1 MRFMRNGES
10 SSDFQMT
17 LSQCRVSGRP
27 LKKTR
32 GIRGGR
38 MPEGESGRKMSDA
51 FLT

>member
-17 LSQCRVSGRP
+17 LPQCRP

-32 GIRGGR
+32 GIRGCR
-38 MPEGESGRKMSDA
+38 MPEDESGRKMPDA

>member
-17 LSQCRVSGRP
+17 LPQCRASGRP

-32 GIRGGR
+32 GIKGGR
-38 MPEGESGRKMSDA
+38 MPEGESGRKMPDA
-51 FLT
+51 VLT